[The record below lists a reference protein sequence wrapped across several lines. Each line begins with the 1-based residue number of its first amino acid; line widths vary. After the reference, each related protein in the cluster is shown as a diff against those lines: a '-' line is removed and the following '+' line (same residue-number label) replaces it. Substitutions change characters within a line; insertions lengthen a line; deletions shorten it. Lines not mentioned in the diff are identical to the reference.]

1 MMIRETY
8 INKIN
13 EIALNVTQTKI
24 DSIRKK
30 SITKSG
36 CRVYSDGYIGVSGTL
51 GEITEETWNEAIKNL
66 GNKVPYKYE
75 PCKDNKRIR
84 DLRESN
90 ICAEEFLKES
100 ERLLESIG
108 EEFPDFIF
116 SNKIKSIETE
126 CILKNEEGLEYI
138 NIDRCFEVELVV
150 KEKESINVFDTFIA
164 SVERVYDIEKVLE
177 ETRRLLNAYNNK
189 VELPDSKKLPVV
201 MNFGGFGEKIQEALN
216 GDDIM
221 KGTSIFSDK
230 IGKEIFSK
238 EFTVYINRGED
249 NIDTPFFDA
258 EGSVIENDR
267 FTLIENGK
275 INFGYTD
282 KKTSTEY
289 KIPNTAAAVS
299 SYDDVPGLSGQ
310 GISDRRLG
318 VKSSNKTL
326 NEILGNKEAI
336 YAVFMAGGD
345 CTNEGDF
352 ASPVQM
358 AYLIRDSKVIGRLP
372 EFSVY
377 GNIYEMF
384 EEDYLGQSSDRAY
397 FGDKAMVINMNIK

>member
-1 MMIRETY
+1 MIKETY

-36 CRVYSDGYIGVSGTL
+36 CRVYSNGYIGVSGTL
-51 GEITEETWNEAIKNL
+51 GEVTEETWAEAIKNL
-66 GNKVPYKYE
+66 ENKVPYKYE
-75 PCKDNKRIR
+75 PCKEKKRIR
-84 DLRESN
+84 DLRKSN
-90 ICAEEFLKES
+90 ICAEEFLRES
-100 ERLLESIG
+100 ERLLEVMGS
-108 EEFPDFIF
+108 EFPDFIF

-126 CILKNEEGLEYI
+126 CILKNEAGLEYI
-138 NIDRCFEVELVV
+138 NIDRYFEVELII
-150 KEKESINVFDTFIA
+150 KERDSVNVFDTFIA
-164 SVERVYDIEKVLE
+164 SAERVYDIEKVLE
-177 ETRRLLNAYNNK
+177 DTRRLLNAYNNK
-189 VELPDSKKLPVV
+189 VELPNMKKLPVV
-201 MNFGGFGEKIQEALN
+201 MNFGGFGEKIKEALN

-230 IGKEIFSK
+230 IGKEVFSK
-238 EFTVYINRGED
+238 EFTIYINRDED
-249 NIDTPFFDA
+249 NIGTPFFDA
-258 EGSVIENDR
+258 EGSIVENDR

-289 KIPNTAAAVS
+289 GIPNTAAAVS
-299 SYDDVPGLSGQ
+299 SYDDIP
-310 GISDRRLG
+310 GISGRGIFDKRLA
-318 VKSSNKTL
+318 VKSSDKTL
-326 NEILGNKEAI
+326 NEILGNKEAV
-336 YAVFMAGGD
+336 YAVFMSGGD

-358 AYLIRDSKVIGRLP
+358 SYLIRDGKVIGKFP

-384 EEDYLGQSSDRAY
+384 GNDYLGQSSDRAY
-397 FGDKAMVINMNIK
+397 FGDNAMVINMNVK